1 MDSLLKILAMVSG
14 LLVLGWLVGSTEE
27 QGQRAQASEGL

>member
-14 LLVLGWLVGSTEE
+14 LLLLGWLVGPTEE
-27 QGQRAQASEGL
+27 RNQPAQAREEP

>member
-14 LLVLGWLVGSTEE
+14 LLVLGWLVGPAEE
-27 QGQRAQASEGL
+27 QGQPAQAREEP

>member
-14 LLVLGWLVGSTEE
+14 LLVLGWLVGPIEE
-27 QGQRAQASEGL
+27 QGQPAQASEEL